1 MDETEFKFPDEVDQN
16 KPKNEEE
23 STEIEIEIEDDTPA
37 EDRNRKPM
45 PKEIVE
51 KLEKDE
57 LEAYDDDVKAK
68 ILQMRKVYH
77 DERREKESALREQH
91 EAVTL
96 ARRLMDEN
104 KKIRGVLQAGEK
116 EYVQSIQNTAS
127 LQLEMAKKAYREAYE
142 SGDVDKQMDAQQ
154 AMQEANM
161 RLMQAKNFKMP
172 ALQEQQNEVQTIP
185 EQYQPA
191 QVQDV
196 PEPDPT
202 AKAWQKRNPWFGT
215 NKGMSAF
222 ALGLHE
228 ELRDNG
234 VEVGSAEYYK
244 ALDKTLRKRF
254 PEVFGE
260 PVENQSITEGQAKR
274 APSVVAPAMRST
286 ASNKVK
292 LRTSQLNLAKKL
304 GLTPEQ
310 YAIELKKLE
319 NQNG

>member
-23 STEIEIEIEDDTPA
+23 SPEIEIEIEDDTPE

-91 EAVTL
+91 EAVSL

-142 SGDVDKQMDAQQ
+142 SGDVDAQMDAQQ
-154 AMQEANM
+154 AMQEANI
-161 RLMQAKNFKMP
+161 RLMQTKNFKMP
-172 ALQEQQNEVQTIP
+172 ALQEHQNEVQTAP

-191 QVQDV
+191 QTQDV

-234 VEVGSAEYYK
+234 VQVGSAEYYS
-244 ALDKTLRKRF
+244 ALDKTMRKRF
-254 PEVFGE
+254 PEVFGDS
-260 PVENQSITEGQAKR
+260 VEQSRTEVQARKS
-274 APSVVAPAMRST
+274 PSVVAPAMRST
-286 ASNKVK
+286 ASNKVRLK
-292 LRTSQLNLAKKL
+292 TSQINLAKKL
-304 GLTPEQ
+304 NITPEQ
-310 YAIELKKLE
+310 YAIEMRKLE

>member
-1 MDETEFKFPDEVDQN
+1 MDETEFKFPDEVAQN
-16 KPKNEEE
+16 KPTNEEE
-23 STEIEIEIEDDTPA
+23 VPEIEVEIEDDTPA

-57 LEAYDDDVKAK
+57 LEAYDEEVKSK

-77 DERREKESALREQH
+77 DERREKEAALREQQ
-91 EAVTL
+91 EAIAF

-104 KKIRGVLQAGEK
+104 KKIRSVLQAGEK

-127 LQLEMAKKAYREAYE
+127 MQLEMAKKAYREAYE
-142 SGDVDKQMDAQQ
+142 AGDVDKQMDAQQ

-172 ALQEQQNEVQTIP
+172 ALQEQQIDVQTAP
-185 EQYQPA
+185 EQYQP
-191 QVQDV
+191 VERNEV

-222 ALGLHE
+222 ALGVHE

-234 VEVGSAEYYK
+234 VQVGSAEYYSE
-244 ALDKTLRKRF
+244 LDKTMRKRF

-260 PVENQSITEGQAKR
+260 PVENQSRTEVQEKR
-274 APSVVAPAMRST
+274 TPSVVAPAMRST

-292 LRTSQLNLAKKL
+292 LKTSQLNLAKKL

-310 YAIELKKLE
+310 YAIEVKKLE
-319 NQNG
+319 K

>member
-1 MDETEFKFPDEVDQN
+1 MDETEFKFPDEVAQN
-16 KPKNEEE
+16 KPTNEDEAP
-23 STEIEIEIEDDTPA
+23 EIEIEIEDDTPA

-57 LEAYDDDVKAK
+57 LETYDEEVKSK

-77 DERREKESALREQH
+77 DERREKEAALREQQ
-91 EAVTL
+91 EAVAL

-116 EYVQSIQNTAS
+116 EYVQSIQTTAS
-127 LQLEMAKKAYREAYE
+127 MQLEMAKKAYREAYE
-142 SGDVDKQMDAQQ
+142 AGDVDKQMDAQQ

-172 ALQEQQNEVQTIP
+172 ALQEQQIDVQTAP
-185 EQYQPA
+185 EQYQP
-191 QVQDV
+191 VERNEV

-222 ALGLHE
+222 ALGVHE

-234 VEVGSAEYYK
+234 VQVGSAEYYTE
-244 ALDKTLRKRF
+244 LDKTMRKRF

-260 PVENQSITEGQAKR
+260 PVGNQSRTEVQEKR
-274 APSVVAPAMRST
+274 TPSVVAPAMRST

-292 LRTSQLNLAKKL
+292 LKTSQLNLAKKL

-310 YAIELKKLE
+310 YAIEVKKLE
-319 NQNG
+319 Q

>member
-1 MDETEFKFPDEVDQN
+1 MDETEFKFPDEVAQN
-16 KPKNEEE
+16 KPKNEDEAP
-23 STEIEIEIEDDTPA
+23 EIEIEIEDDTPA

-57 LEAYDDDVKAK
+57 LETYDEEVKSK

-77 DERREKESALREQH
+77 DERREKEAALREQQ
-91 EAVTL
+91 EAVAL

-116 EYVQSIQNTAS
+116 EYVQSIQTTAS
-127 LQLEMAKKAYREAYE
+127 MQLEMAKKAYREAYE
-142 SGDVDKQMDAQQ
+142 AGDVDKQMDAQQ

-172 ALQEQQNEVQTIP
+172 ALQEQQIDVQTAP
-185 EQYQPA
+185 EQYQP
-191 QVQDV
+191 VERNEV

-222 ALGLHE
+222 ALGVHE

-234 VEVGSAEYYK
+234 VQVGSAEYYSE
-244 ALDKTLRKRF
+244 LDKTMRKRF

-260 PVENQSITEGQAKR
+260 PVGNQSRTEVQEKR
-274 APSVVAPAMRST
+274 TPSVVAPAMRST

-292 LRTSQLNLAKKL
+292 LKTSQLNLAKKL

-310 YAIELKKLE
+310 YAIEVKKLE
-319 NQNG
+319 Q

>member
-1 MDETEFKFPDEVDQN
+1 MDETEFKFPDEVAQN
-16 KPKNEEE
+16 KPTNEDEAP
-23 STEIEIEIEDDTPA
+23 EIEIEIEDDTPA

-57 LEAYDDDVKAK
+57 LETYDEEVKSK

-77 DERREKESALREQH
+77 DERREKEAALREQQ
-91 EAVTL
+91 EAVAL

-116 EYVQSIQNTAS
+116 EYVQSIQTTAS
-127 LQLEMAKKAYREAYE
+127 MQLEMAKKAYREAYE
-142 SGDVDKQMDAQQ
+142 AGDVDKQMDAQQ

-161 RLMQAKNFKMP
+161 RLMQAKSFKMP
-172 ALQEQQNEVQTIP
+172 ALQEQQIDVQTAT
-185 EQYQPA
+185 EQYQP
-191 QVQDV
+191 VERNEV

-222 ALGLHE
+222 ALGVHE

-234 VEVGSAEYYK
+234 VQVGSAEYYSE
-244 ALDKTLRKRF
+244 LDKTMRKRF

-260 PVENQSITEGQAKR
+260 PVGNQSRTEVQEKR
-274 APSVVAPAMRST
+274 TPSVVAPAMRST

-292 LRTSQLNLAKKL
+292 LKTSQLNLAKKL

-310 YAIELKKLE
+310 YAIEVKKLE
-319 NQNG
+319 Q

>member
-23 STEIEIEIEDDTPA
+23 SPEIEIEIEDDTPE

-91 EAVTL
+91 EAVSL

-142 SGDVDKQMDAQQ
+142 SGDVDAQMDAQQ
-154 AMQEANM
+154 AMQEANI
-161 RLMQAKNFKMP
+161 RLMQTKNSRCLLYKSIKMRYKLLLSSINRP
-172 ALQEQQNEVQTIP
+172 KRRMFLSQIQR
-185 EQYQPA
+185 
-191 QVQDV
+191 
-196 PEPDPT
+196 
-202 AKAWQKRNPWFGT
+202 QKRGKNAT
-215 NKGMSAF
+215 
-222 ALGLHE
+222 LGL
-228 ELRDNG
+228 
-234 VEVGSAEYYK
+234 
-244 ALDKTLRKRF
+244 ALIK
-254 PEVFGE
+254 E
-260 PVENQSITEGQAKR
+260 
-274 APSVVAPAMRST
+274 
-286 ASNKVK
+286 
-292 LRTSQLNLAKKL
+292 
-304 GLTPEQ
+304 
-310 YAIELKKLE
+310 
-319 NQNG
+319 

>member
-1 MDETEFKFPDEVDQN
+1 MDETEFKFPDEVAQN
-16 KPKNEEE
+16 KPTNEDEAP
-23 STEIEIEIEDDTPA
+23 EIEIEIEDDTPA

-57 LEAYDDDVKAK
+57 LETYDEEVKSK

-77 DERREKESALREQH
+77 DERREKEAALREQQ
-91 EAVTL
+91 EAVAL

-116 EYVQSIQNTAS
+116 EYVQSIQTTAS
-127 LQLEMAKKAYREAYE
+127 MQLEMAKKAYREAYE
-142 SGDVDKQMDAQQ
+142 AGDVDKQMDAQQ

-172 ALQEQQNEVQTIP
+172 ALQEQQIDVQTAP
-185 EQYQPA
+185 EQYQP
-191 QVQDV
+191 VERNEV

-222 ALGLHE
+222 ALGVHE

-234 VEVGSAEYYK
+234 VQVGSAEYYSE
-244 ALDKTLRKRF
+244 LDKTMRKRF

-260 PVENQSITEGQAKR
+260 PVGNQSRTEVQEKR
-274 APSVVAPAMRST
+274 TPSVVAPAMRST

-292 LRTSQLNLAKKL
+292 LKTSQLNLAKKL

-310 YAIELKKLE
+310 YAIEVKKLE
-319 NQNG
+319 Q